1 VRRPPPGVP
10 YFSKPK
16 KNASKA
22 SKPAKASKPTKEE
35 KRGRDLAA
43 FPGAQEADKQTA
55 FQLGMDPKKMR
66 LNRNGW
72 IQGADAE
79 NVDRALAVWKA
90 ASSTGDTG
98 GIVSAAGAFNNAV
111 KRSRTATDNRI
122 AAIDAIDAKR
132 KKGKK

>member
-1 VRRPPPGVP
+1 MRRPPPGVP

-16 KNASKA
+16 KKS
-22 SKPAKASKPTKEE
+22 SEASKPTKEE

-43 FPGAQEADKQTA
+43 DPDVQKADKQTA

-79 NVDRALAVWKA
+79 NVDRALAVVRA
-90 ASSTGDTG
+90 ARSAGDAG
-98 GIVSAAGAFNNAV
+98 GIVSAAGAFNNAL

-122 AAIDAIDAKR
+122 AAIDAKR
-132 KKGKK
+132 KKDKK